1 MEKGKYIKIAANIA
15 VWLVSFLLL
24 FFVLPKFLSFFAP
37 FVVGFILSLMGL
49 PLVYF
54 LEKHIKIR
62 RKHSTMI
69 IIVSVIALL
78 VLAVYGCGLALSV
91 GLRSFMNYLPT
102 LYESASV
109 ELGRAGVQLQ
119 ALLQRIPLFKN
130 LDLQELAAKVGEAAG
145 EYFTSPDLPVVA
157 TIGDIVSHIPDT
169 LVGAVM
175 GLLSTY
181 YFIADHDKLKW
192 LLKQHTSVSF
202 QNRCR
207 QIYDHILKTVGGY
220 FKAQLKIMVVI
231 YGLVFIGLLFLRV
244 KYAWLIGFG
253 IAFLDMLPVFGT
265 GTVLVPWAVVKIF
278 SGNYSTA
285 VGMLILYVVTL
296 LVHQLIQPKMV
307 GDTVGMNTFATIL
320 FMYVGYKLS
329 GVIGMIIAIPVGM
342 LLVYFYKDGGFD
354 TLIWCFKELAKDF
367 NNMRRIER

>member
-1 MEKGKYIKIAANIA
+1 MEKGKYIKIAANLA
-15 VWLVSFLLL
+15 VWLAGFLMLI
-24 FFVLPKFLSFFAP
+24 FVLPRFLSFFAP

-49 PLVYF
+49 PLVHF
-54 LEKHIKIR
+54 LEKNIKIR
-62 RKHSTMI
+62 RKYSTMI
-69 IIVSVIALL
+69 IIVCVIALL
-78 VLAVYGCGLALSV
+78 VLGVYGCGLILSM
-91 GLRSFMNYLPT
+91 GLRSFMDYLPT
-102 LYESASV
+102 LYENASV
-109 ELGRAGVQLQ
+109 ELTRAGAQLQ
-119 ALLQRIPLFKN
+119 ALLQRVPFLKN
-130 LDLQELAAKVGEAAG
+130 LDLQELAARVGEAAG

-169 LVGAVM
+169 LVGAIM
-175 GLLSTY
+175 GFLSTY
-181 YFIADHDKLKW
+181 YFIADHDKLKQ
-192 LLKQHTSVSF
+192 LLKKHTSVSF

-231 YGLVFIGLLFLRV
+231 YGIVFAGLLLLKVR
-244 KYAWLIGFG
+244 YAWLIGFG

-307 GDTVGMNTFATIL
+307 GDTVGMNTFATL
-320 FMYVGYKLS
+320 FFMYIGYKLS

-354 TLIWCFKELAKDF
+354 TPIWCFKELAKDF